1 MKGEILL
8 IKNMVCHRC
17 LLAVE
22 IILNNLS
29 IPFQNVAI
37 GEIHLS
43 EEITPTEIQLL
54 NNNLKTI
61 GLELLDNRRS
71 GMMEKIKQLIIKKAR
86 NEVNQADNKKT
97 LSLYLSDSLYHEYTY
112 LSNLFSSVEGRTIEN
127 YFIKQRIEKVKEL
140 LVYGERNLSEIAF
153 NMEDSSVANLSNQF
167 KKVTGLTPTN
177 FLKVWSQKRKLVYQ
191 I

>member
-8 IKNMVCHRC
+8 INNMVCHRC

-127 YFIKQRIEKVKEL
+127 YFIEQRIEKVKEL

-153 NMEDSSVANLSNQF
+153 NMEYSSVANLSNQF